1 VDLASRALI
10 VMRSSPP
17 HLPQTSQ
24 PSSDRSVSGVTDEA
38 LLFLQHIGYPPKL
51 GWQKRIS
58 CACPAAT
65 IIANRTTYPRE
76 PPAFDLACGLHSK
89 FGFLLSQP
97 RRGFHAARARFQP
110 SRFRLGNIH
119 EAHML
124 TLVSSAAVG
133 RFGDNE
139 GDELANRQNP
149 DWKESQH
156 A

>member
-1 VDLASRALI
+1 VHLESRALI
-10 VMRSSPP
+10 VMRSSRRIDLKPK
-17 HLPQTSQ
+17 
-24 PSSDRSVSGVTDEA
+24 PSSDRSVPAVSDEA

-51 GWQKRIS
+51 GWRKRIP
-58 CACPAAT
+58 CACPAAA
-65 IIANRTTYPRE
+65 IIANRTTYPLE
-76 PPAFDLACGLHSK
+76 PTVFDLACGLHSK

-97 RRGFHAARARFQP
+97 RRGFHAARVRFQP
-110 SRFRLGNIH
+110 SSFRLGNIH

-149 DWKESQH
+149 DWKETQH